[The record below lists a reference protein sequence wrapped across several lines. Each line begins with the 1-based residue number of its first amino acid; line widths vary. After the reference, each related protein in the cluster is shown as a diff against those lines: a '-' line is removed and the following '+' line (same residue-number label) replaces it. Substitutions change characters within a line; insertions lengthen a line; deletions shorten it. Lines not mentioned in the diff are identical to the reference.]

1 MDENSYSDMS
11 WQIISSKNKVNYLT
25 SIISLSTKYEIRF
38 LRKHS
43 AHCAYF
49 MQSYL
54 PKTAQFL
61 FTDYTNG
68 YSKLKSAKS

>member
-25 SIISLSTKYEIRF
+25 SMISLSTEYEISF
-38 LRKHS
+38 LRQHS
-43 AHCAYF
+43 AHCTHF

-54 PKTAQFL
+54 PKTVHCYLPITQGQF
-61 FTDYTNG
+61 
-68 YSKLKSAKS
+68 